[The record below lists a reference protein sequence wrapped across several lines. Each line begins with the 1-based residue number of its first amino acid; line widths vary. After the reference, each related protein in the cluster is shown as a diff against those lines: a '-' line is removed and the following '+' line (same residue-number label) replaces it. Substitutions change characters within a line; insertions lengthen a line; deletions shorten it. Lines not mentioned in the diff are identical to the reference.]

1 MSLRTI
7 GPTSGKWSKIKHGKR
22 WEASYRVDRR
32 QSLEEY
38 GTPFVPVIHWRSEQ
52 SAEQQTM
59 LSPWPT
65 RDSAAW
71 AAERILA
78 QLGYRPEVT
87 TT

>member
-1 MSLRTI
+1 MTLQQI
-7 GPTSGKWSKIKHGKR
+7 GPTSGEWSKIKNGKR
-22 WEASYRVDRR
+22 WQASYRVDT
-32 QSLEEY
+32 QASGEFL
-38 GTPFVPVIHWRSEQ
+38 PVIHWRSEQ

-87 TT
+87 ST

>member
-1 MSLRTI
+1 MSAQQI
-7 GPTSGKWSKIKHGKR
+7 GPTFGRWSKIKNGKR
-22 WEASYRVDRR
+22 WQASYRIDWWR
-32 QSLEEY
+32 SLEEY

-71 AAERILA
+71 AAERILK
-78 QLGYRPEVT
+78 QLGYSREDAK
-87 TT
+87 